1 MLGSDFN
8 TTLLYAILPLVG
20 AAIYLGMVIYC
31 LKDLYQPERRVAG
44 GDKTIWLLAIVFL
57 GIVGWMAYLLVGRQ
71 S

>member
-31 LKDLYQPERRVAG
+31 LKDL
-44 GDKTIWLLAIVFL
+44 
-57 GIVGWMAYLLVGRQ
+57 
-71 S
+71 